1 MNKNLRELQARKAK
15 HVAAMRAIT
24 NAASKDARDLT
35 AEEVAEFDKE
45 KGAVDSIMA
54 AITRE
59 EALIEA
65 ERGAGLNVA
74 DNADIT
80 GGIDRKSLDKK
91 GGFKSFG
98 EFAQSLVR
106 AGKNF
111 ANPGDERLTIGAAT
125 PTTFGNEAGGT
136 DGGFLVPPA
145 FSSDI
150 FQLSL
155 TDGALLPLTDSTPV
169 SANSMVFPKD
179 ETTPWGTDGV
189 RAYWQAEVTA
199 GTQTKPKFGVQTMR
213 LHKMLALTPVSDE
226 LLADG
231 NALEAYLPKLFARS
245 IQWKTNEAIL
255 FGTGAGQPLGLLSG
269 AGVAGSPG
277 VVQAKDSGQATLT
290 LTIGNITNMIAR
302 LPPGSFPNS
311 QWLITPDAL
320 PSLFQLTL
328 GSYPIYIPTGGS
340 TIGGAQLNPYGTLMG
355 RPIQVSQHAAAFT
368 AQSDVSLIDFSYYRT
383 ITRAGQGAMQ
393 TDQSMHLY
401 FDADAT
407 AFRAL
412 FRVDGQPKI
421 VNAIAQA
428 KGSKT
433 LSPFVTLAA
442 R

>member
-1 MNKNLRELQARKAK
+1 MSKNLRELQARKAK
-15 HVAAMRAIT
+15 HVSAMRAIT
-24 NAASKDARDLT
+24 DLAAKESRDLT
-35 AEEVAEFDKE
+35 DAEVTAFEAAKADAEKVDKAIARENDLAESERTVAIPDD
-45 KGAVDSIMA
+45 A
-54 AITRE
+54 R
-59 EALIEA
+59 IE
-65 ERGAGLNVA
+65 
-74 DNADIT
+74 
-80 GGIDRKSLDKK
+80 GGIDRKTLDRKA
-91 GGFKSFG
+91 GFKSFG
-98 EFAQSLVR
+98 EFALALVR

-111 ANPGDERLTIGAAT
+111 TNPGDDRLGIGAVA

-136 DGGFLVPPA
+136 DSGFLVPPQ
-145 FSSDI
+145 FSDQI

-155 TDGALLPLTDSTPV
+155 TDGALLPLTDNTPV
-169 SANSMVFPKD
+169 SGNSMVFPKD
-179 ETTPWGTDGV
+179 ETTPWGTNGV
-189 RAYWQAEVTA
+189 RAFWQAEATLANQTKPVF
-199 GTQTKPKFGVQTMR
+199 GTQTLR
-213 LHKMLALTPVSDE
+213 LHKLMALTPITDE

-231 NALEAYLPKLFARS
+231 PALDAYLPKLFGRS

-255 FGTGAGQPLGLLSG
+255 FGTGVGQPLGLLSG

-290 LTIGNITNMIAR
+290 LTIGNVTNMIAR
-302 LPPGSFPNS
+302 LPPGSFPNA

-328 GSYPIYIPTGGS
+328 GSYPVYIPTGGP
-340 TIGGAQLNPYGTLMG
+340 TTGGVQLSPYGTLLG

-368 AQSDVSLIDFSYYRT
+368 SQSDVSLVDFSYYRT
-383 ITRAGQGAMQ
+383 LTRAGMGAMQ
-393 TDQSMHLY
+393 TDASMHLY

-407 AFRAL
+407 AFRAV